1 LTNGGADI
9 NNSFSSTNNRMII
22 DGCRTESLVFYK
34 GGGDPEVMSGCL
46 QTPGVTFVRGNN
58 AVIALNSYSR
68 GVTASGNLKL
78 YRCTTAGTSGAS
90 LPVWPETG
98 TVVDG
103 TVTWTYVDY
112 AVVSGF
118 DGIMN
123 NCWFDMGKISATEK
137 AVISDTSFG
146 VTDVLL
152 ETDTIFL
159 SGNGIKFKNCTRGF
173 FTPIGPFG
181 NNPIWVGGRFQEMV
195 GNDTLMTWNGGV
207 GGGTSAPVG
216 FRRGKQSTS
225 RGASSLGIIGAL
237 ELDSITVADLT
248 TGTPADNGT
257 LWYVTDA
264 TPGTNPVTSGGTG
277 ALCVRQNG
285 AWRAI

>member
-1 LTNGGADI
+1 
-9 NNSFSSTNNRMII
+9 MVI

-34 GGGDPEVMSGCL
+34 GGGDSEVMSGCL
-46 QTPGVTFVRGNN
+46 QVSGVTYVRGNST
-58 AVIALNSYSR
+58 AIALNSYSM

-78 YRCTTAGTSGAS
+78 YICTIAGTSGSS

-103 TVTWTYVDY
+103 TVTWTYIDY

-118 DGIMN
+118 RGVMT
-123 NCWFDMGKISATEK
+123 NCFLTMGKLSASET
-137 AVISDTSFG
+137 AVISDTRFG

-152 ETDTIFL
+152 QTDTSFL
-159 SGNGIKFKNCTRGF
+159 SGPGIKFQNCTRGET
-173 FTPIGPFG
+173 TPIGPFG

-216 FRRGKQSTS
+216 FRRGQQSAF
-225 RGASSLGIIGAL
+225 RGSSSLGIIGGL
-237 ELDSITVADLT
+237 KLDSITLADLVY
-248 TGTPADNGT
+248 GTAANNGT
-257 LWYVTDA
+257 MWYVTDA
-264 TPGTNPVTSGGTG
+264 TPGTNPATSGGTG
-277 ALCVRQNG
+277 ALCIRENG
-285 AWRAI
+285 SWRAI